1 MIMTDHQSDRPL
13 RRGWTTGA
21 CAAAAAKAATRA
33 LLGGGFP
40 DPVSITLPKGQKPSF
55 ALSRQVLADGRA
67 TAGVIKDAGDDP
79 DITDGAEVV
88 VSVEASEPGGGVA
101 FKAGEGVGTVTLP
114 GLPLAVG
121 EPAINPAPRRMIA
134 EALQAVAGE
143 FGAAVDFTVT
153 VSIPGGERLAEKT
166 LNGRLGI
173 RGGLS
178 VLGTTGVVVP
188 YSCSAWVASIH
199 QGVDVA
205 RATGLDHIAGATGS
219 NSEAA
224 VKALHGLPEEGLI
237 GMGDFAGGL
246 FKYLRRHPV
255 PRLTVAGGFAKM
267 VKLAQG
273 HLDLHSA
280 RSKVDFRQLAGLLE
294 GLEAPVEAV
303 RRARTANTA
312 AEVLGIARS
321 LNLPLAEQVARQA
334 REVALANLDDTI
346 AVDAVV
352 FDRDGGLV
360 GHAGP

>member
-1 MIMTDHQSDRPL
+1 MTDHHSDSPL

-21 CAAAAAKAATRA
+21 CAAAAAKAAARA

-40 DPVSITLPKGQKPSF
+40 DPVSVTLPKGQKPSF

-134 EALQAVAGE
+134 EALRAMADE
-143 FGAAVDFTVT
+143 FGAAADFTVT

-219 NSEAA
+219 TSEAA
-224 VKALHGLPEEGLI
+224 VKVLHGLPEEALI

-246 FKYLRRHPV
+246 FKYLRGHPV

-280 RSKVDFRQLAGLLE
+280 KSKIDFRQLAGLLE
-294 GLEAPVEAV
+294 GFEAPVEAV
-303 RRARTANTA
+303 RRARAANTA
-312 AEVLGIARS
+312 VEVLEMARG
-321 LNLPLAEQVARQA
+321 LDLPLGDMVAA
-334 REVALANLDDTI
+334 RVRNEALRHVGCTM

>member
-1 MIMTDHQSDRPL
+1 MTDHHSDSPL

-21 CAAAAAKAATRA
+21 CAAAAAKAAARA

-40 DPVSITLPKGQKPSF
+40 DPVSVTLPKGQKPSF

-134 EALQAVAGE
+134 EALRAVADE
-143 FGAAVDFTVT
+143 FGAAADFTVT

-205 RATGLDHIAGATGS
+205 RATSLAHMAGATGS
-219 NSEAA
+219 TSEAA
-224 VKALHGLPEEGLI
+224 VKVLHGLPEEALI

-246 FKYLRRHPV
+246 FKYLRGHPV

-280 RSKVDFRQLAGLLE
+280 KSKIDFRQLAGLLE
-294 GLEAPVEAV
+294 GFEAPVEAV
-303 RRARTANTA
+303 RRARAANTA
-312 AEVLGIARS
+312 VEVLEMARG
-321 LNLPLAEQVARQA
+321 LDLPLGDMVAA
-334 REVALANLDDTI
+334 RVRDEALGHIGCTM

>member
-1 MIMTDHQSDRPL
+1 MTDHHSGRPL

-21 CAAAAAKAATRA
+21 CAAAAAKAAAHA

-40 DPVSITLPKGQKPSF
+40 DPVSVTLPKGQKPSF

-88 VSVEASEPGGGVA
+88 VSVVASEPGDGVT
-101 FKAGEGVGTVTLP
+101 FKAGKGVGTVTLP

-134 EALQAVAGE
+134 EALKTVADE
-143 FGAAVDFTVT
+143 FGAAADFTLT

-188 YSCSAWVASIH
+188 YSCSAWIASIH

-224 VKALHGLPEEGLI
+224 VKVLHGLPEEALI

-246 FKYLRRHPV
+246 FKYLRGHPV

-267 VKLAQG
+267 CKLAQG
-273 HLDLHSA
+273 RLDLHSA
-280 RSKVDFRQLAGLLE
+280 KSRVDTDALAEMAAFLG
-294 GLEAPVEAV
+294 APAEAV
-303 RRARTANTA
+303 AFARAANTA
-312 AEVLGIARS
+312 AEVLEMARG
-321 LNLPLAEQVARQA
+321 LDLPLGDMVAARA
-334 REVALANLDDTI
+334 REVVLANLDGAI
-346 AVDAVV
+346 AVDVAV
-352 FDRDGGLV
+352 FGREGKLA